1 MSAGSDIRDSPERA
15 ALLGTQPRRW
25 WRPLGSW
32 AMRGLRSLV
41 IFKLGVWVGVVV
53 AAAFVKRAVPSRGD
67 EDSDELSLVA
77 VFDGIDLKSRAKAF
91 RGGSML
97 AWFGGIAVD
106 LREAELAAG
115 ARLSVHTLFGGIAIK
130 TPPSW
135 RVESNV
141 KALAGGIDAR
151 APAQDDTDAPVLT
164 LEGLALF
171 GGIAVAAKADAAAA
185 AT

>member
-1 MSAGSDIRDSPERA
+1 
-15 ALLGTQPRRW
+15 
-25 WRPLGSW
+25 
-32 AMRGLRSLV
+32 MRVLRSLL
-41 IFKLGVWVGVVV
+41 IFKLGVWVGMAA

-67 EDSDELSLVA
+67 EESDELSLVA
-77 VFDGIDLKSRAKAF
+77 VFDGVDLKSRAKAF

-151 APAQDDTDAPVLT
+151 APAQNDTDAPVLT